1 MRNEISSEYDMNVLI
16 ILQWTAY
23 NLLLSIMY
31 LYEQYMYNVRVH
43 STLFLFVLRMNKMQY
58 KKNLTQQN
66 MFFNWPFAVR

>member
-66 MFFNWPFAVR
+66 MFFN